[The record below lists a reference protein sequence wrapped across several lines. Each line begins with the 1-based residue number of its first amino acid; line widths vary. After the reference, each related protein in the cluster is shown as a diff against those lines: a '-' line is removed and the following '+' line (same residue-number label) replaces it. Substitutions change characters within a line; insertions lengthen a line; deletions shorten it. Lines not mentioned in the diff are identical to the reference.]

1 MKHNLHLRSLPFL
14 PHASCLTPHKMTE
27 LHCPICDT
35 VFSTEKEGVNLP
47 FCSKR
52 CKLIDRARWL
62 GEEYGLP
69 YESEETPESY
79 PEESNL
85 NRNNERTLE

>member
-1 MKHNLHLRSLPFL
+1 MRSKNMISEESSPRTLNKAKF
-14 PHASCLTPHKMTE
+14 ATAT
-27 LHCPICDT
+27 CPVCEKSFDT
-35 VFSTEKEGVNLP
+35 VAEEVALP

-69 YESEETPESY
+69 YESENSPEITELETD
-79 PEESNL
+79 
-85 NRNNERTLE
+85 